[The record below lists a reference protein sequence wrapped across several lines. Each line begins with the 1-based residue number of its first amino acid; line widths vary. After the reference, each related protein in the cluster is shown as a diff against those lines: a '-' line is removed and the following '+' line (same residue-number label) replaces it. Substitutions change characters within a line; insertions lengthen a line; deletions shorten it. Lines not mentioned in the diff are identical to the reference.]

1 MIEETSI
8 QRMAYYPIR
17 KRPIPLVV
25 LMMLTAACVYG
36 LLYPFLQTGIFTRWW
51 YHVTSSIP
59 LVSEAPP
66 ALPSDRQGYVV
77 LAQADALAA
86 GIPPDLFVRQINQ
99 ESGFNPDDL
108 SPAGA
113 EGIAQF
119 MPDTADGLGIDP
131 WNPVQSLQAAAQY
144 MAAKNRLYGGDYAK
158 ALASYN
164 AGSGTVA
171 SAVNRCGD
179 AWLSCTPGETQAYVH
194 AIMGSATTLQHLY
207 STFFTARYL
216 LADTKVL

>member
-1 MIEETSI
+1 MQETKPLPP
-8 QRMAYYPIR
+8 AYYPIR

-25 LMMLTAACVYG
+25 LMFLIAACVYG

-59 LVSEAPP
+59 FVSEAPSAPLP
-66 ALPSDRQGYVV
+66 ADKQGYVA

-119 MPDTADGLGIDP
+119 MPDTADGLRINP
-131 WNPVQSLQAAAQY
+131 WNPVDALAGAAQL
-144 MAAKNRLYGGDYAK
+144 MARYQHNYGGDYAK
-158 ALASYN
+158 ALAAYN
-164 AGSGTVA
+164 GGSGTLHYCLTHYG
-171 SAVNRCGD
+171 SR
-179 AWLSCTPGETQAYVH
+179 WFSCEPAETRAYIEK
-194 AIMGSATTLQHLY
+194 IMQS
-207 STFFTARYL
+207 
-216 LADTKVL
+216 

>member
-1 MIEETSI
+1 MQET
-8 QRMAYYPIR
+8 QQLPPAYYPIR
-17 KRPIPLVV
+17 KRPIPLVI
-25 LMMLTAACVYG
+25 LMFLIAACVFG
-36 LLYPFLQTGIFTRWW
+36 LLYPFLQTGIVTRWW

-59 LVSEAPP
+59 LVSEAPA
-66 ALPSDRQGYVV
+66 ALPADKQGYVA

-99 ESGFNPDDL
+99 ESGFNPDSL

-119 MPDTADGLGIDP
+119 MPDTAGEMGIDP

-144 MAAKNRLYGGDYAK
+144 MAAKNRLYNGDYTK

-164 AGSGTVA
+164 AGSGRVA

-179 AWLSCTPGETQAYVH
+179 AWLSCMPAETQAYVQK
-194 AIMGSATTLQHLY
+194 IMNS
-207 STFFTARYL
+207 
-216 LADTKVL
+216 